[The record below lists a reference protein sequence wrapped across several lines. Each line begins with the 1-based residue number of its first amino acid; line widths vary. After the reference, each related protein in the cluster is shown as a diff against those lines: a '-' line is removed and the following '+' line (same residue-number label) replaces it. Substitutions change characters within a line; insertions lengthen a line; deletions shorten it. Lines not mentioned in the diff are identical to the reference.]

1 MKTLNRL
8 EGLYLFSESP
18 GMRECHGKIKD
29 TFPIKFMAIDAFFA
43 EMPSLEDTEVVL
55 IEATHDDVDENL
67 KFFQTILEKVK
78 PIPVVFLTKNKTVR
92 EAVEVV
98 QQGAL
103 DYLNPFEDW
112 MRLKKFLEELLM
124 RESLISDG
132 NFGATSVDENEQQFV
147 VGKSAEMKK
156 VIEMVDRVA
165 ALPTSVLL
173 FGESG
178 TGKEMLAR
186 YIHRQSHL
194 CKKPFVVVNL
204 PSIPPSLVESVLFGH
219 EKGAFTNAFRRHY
232 GKFELANGG
241 TLFLDEIGD
250 LQFDL
255 QSKLLRV
262 VQEGEIDRIG
272 GLHPIKID
280 VRLIAATKVDLKK
293 AVKRGLFRDD
303 LFYRL
308 NVVPVHL
315 PSLRKRM
322 VDLPE
327 LCQSFIEKYGK
338 KFNKKARA
346 IDAPAMATLSKYH
359 WPGNIRELE
368 NLIARMFALV
378 DPNKTLLQIEDI
390 PMEYGLS
397 HISEKTPSNL
407 NLDQAMDRYE
417 RDLVIRALQ
426 RCNWN
431 RKKTALALGVSYGI
445 LKYKLKKLKIV
456 LPGSGERSAQD
467 GV

>member
-1 MKTLNRL
+1 MKNLNRL
-8 EGLYLFSESP
+8 EGLYLFSDLP
-18 GMRECHGKIKD
+18 GLRECHGQIKD
-29 TFPIKFMAIDAFFA
+29 GFPVKFMSLEAFQV
-43 EMPSLEDTEVVL
+43 EMPSLEDTEVILV
-55 IEATHDDVDENL
+55 EALSDDAERNL
-67 KFFQTILEKVK
+67 QYFQMILEKVK
-78 PIPVVFLTKNKTVR
+78 PIPIVFLTKKKTVR
-92 EAVEVV
+92 EAVELV

-112 MRLKKFLEELLM
+112 ARLKKFLEELLM
-124 RESLISDG
+124 RESLIPNSEFCG
-132 NFGATSVDENEQQFV
+132 TSAEDVEQPFV
-147 VGKSAEMKK
+147 VGKSVEMKK
-156 VIEMVDRVA
+156 VVGMVDRVA

-186 YIHRQSHL
+186 YIHQQSHL

-272 GLHPIKID
+272 GVHPIKID

-315 PSLRKRM
+315 PPLRKRM

-327 LCQSFIEKYGK
+327 LCQSFIQKYGK
-338 KFNKKARA
+338 RFNKKAKA

-431 RKKTALALGVSYGI
+431 RKKTAVALGVSYGI
-445 LKYKLKKLKIV
+445 LKYKLKKLKII
-456 LPGSGERSAQD
+456 LPGSGDRIEQSTQ
-467 GV
+467 